1 MFSLLGIVSI
11 INTCIQ
17 GIKDACTPTIP
28 AENWANKDLYYEDM
42 MKGVSTKERL
52 KNVQNGK
59 YKLTEKYPEPHRDP
73 KDGKIIIEN
82 YELYKKDVMEHSV
95 QQAYKWLHQGK
106 YNLTPEELE
115 KYKEE
120 LKKKWEH
127 LRNVL

>member
-11 INTCIQ
+11 ISTCVQ
-17 GIKDACTPTIP
+17 GIKEACTPSIP

-42 MKGVSTKERL
+42 MNGVPVKQRL

-59 YKLTEKYPEPHRDP
+59 YKLTETHPEPHRD

-82 YELYKKDVMEHSV
+82 YELYKKDVVEHGAH
-95 QQAYKWLHQGK
+95 QAYKWMHQGK

-115 KYKEE
+115 KQREE
-120 LKKKWEH
+120 FRKKMDY
-127 LRNVL
+127 LYSLL